1 MLNKLMHNSFIH
13 ITKRTDTPKWQSWLV
28 RVAAIVVA
36 LLASAV
42 VSSILQPG
50 TFGAFIQNVFV
61 GNFATTNRI
70 IRLLQ
75 NTALLL
81 LISLAVTPAFKMKFW
96 NIGAEGQVLMGGLM
110 SVVMIKYLG
119 GKVDNS
125 LLIILMLIMAILGGA
140 VWAVIPALFKA
151 KWNTNETLFTLMM
164 NYIATGLISIC
175 IAVWVTS
182 GSQVLGVLKYGRF
195 PKIGGYNYILNIIIV
210 AIITI
215 VVSIYLKFSKHGY
228 ELSVV
233 GESQNTAKYIGI
245 SVPKVII
252 RTMLLSGALSGIAGW
267 LLVAG
272 TSHTISTTSAGG
284 MGFTAILVA
293 WLAGLNPVAMVFTS
307 LLVQFFNI
315 GAEYAGSNFGF
326 GTAFPEIITSV
337 FFFVV
342 IASEFFVNYNIK
354 LNPAFAEKLKNK
366 KACEESADS
375 VENATNVSEQENNQ
389 NLQIESEYIEKDQN
403 DTKNID
409 DSVVNKNGEVND

>member
-1 MLNKLMHNSFIH
+1 
-13 ITKRTDTPKWQSWLV
+13 
-28 RVAAIVVA
+28 
-36 LLASAV
+36 
-42 VSSILQPG
+42 
-50 TFGAFIQNVFV
+50 
-61 GNFATTNRI
+61 
-70 IRLLQ
+70 
-75 NTALLL
+75 
-81 LISLAVTPAFKMKFW
+81 
-96 NIGAEGQVLMGGLM
+96 
-110 SVVMIKYLG
+110 
-119 GKVDNS
+119 
-125 LLIILMLIMAILGGA
+125 
-140 VWAVIPALFKA
+140 
-151 KWNTNETLFTLMM
+151 M

-354 LNPAFAEKLKNK
+354 LNPAFAEKLKK
-366 KACEESADS
+366 KKTCEESADS
-375 VENATNVSEQENNQ
+375 VEDATNALEKENKQ
-389 NLQIESEYIEKDQN
+389 NLQIESECIEKDEN

-409 DSVVNKNGEVND
+409 DSVANKNGEVND

>member
-28 RVAAIVVA
+28 RVVAVVVA

-354 LNPAFAEKLKNK
+354 LNPAFAEKLKK
-366 KACEESADS
+366 KKTCEESADS
-375 VENATNVSEQENNQ
+375 VEDATNALEKENKQ
-389 NLQIESEYIEKDQN
+389 NLQIESECIEKDEN

-409 DSVVNKNGEVND
+409 DSVANKNGEVND